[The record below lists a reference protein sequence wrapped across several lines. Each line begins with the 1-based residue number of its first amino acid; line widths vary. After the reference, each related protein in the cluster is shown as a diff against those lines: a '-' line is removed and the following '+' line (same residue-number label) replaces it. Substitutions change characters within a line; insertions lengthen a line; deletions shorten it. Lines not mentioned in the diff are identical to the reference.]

1 MYHVL
6 KYLFVGLDYTID
18 FLNFAGVRVYPRACG
33 YPRIMGM
40 GIICTHGRLWVRV
53 RAWVLTRGCGSSKS
67 VSVWILPIAIYK
79 KGYEKRQRKRRT

>member
-33 YPRIMGM
+33 YPWITGLGIILYPWRVVGAGAGM
-40 GIICTHGRLWVRV
+40 GFDSRVRV
-53 RAWVLTRGCGSSKS
+53 
-67 VSVWILPIAIYK
+67 
-79 KGYEKRQRKRRT
+79 